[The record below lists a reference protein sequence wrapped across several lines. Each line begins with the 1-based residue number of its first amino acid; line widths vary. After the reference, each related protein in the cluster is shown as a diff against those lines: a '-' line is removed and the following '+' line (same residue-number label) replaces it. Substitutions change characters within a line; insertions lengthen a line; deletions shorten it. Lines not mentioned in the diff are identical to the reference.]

1 MLNPHARVW
10 EKMKKKNESFI
21 VAFGSDIEK
30 MKWFLFRACVRVHGN
45 EKHIF
50 CRCEKF
56 MVLLP
61 TFGTIQKKTH
71 IQTETGVFSR
81 FVLKVGNR

>member
-1 MLNPHARVW
+1 MKSVSVQSLVMLNPHARVW

-30 MKWFLFRACVRVHGN
+30 MKWVLFRACARVHGN

-50 CRCEKF
+50 AEA
-56 MVLLP
+56 
-61 TFGTIQKKTH
+61 KK
-71 IQTETGVFSR
+71 
-81 FVLKVGNR
+81 

>member
-30 MKWFLFRACVRVHGN
+30 MKWVLFRACVRVHGN

-50 CRCEKF
+50 LQ
-56 MVLLP
+56 MW
-61 TFGTIQKKTH
+61 
-71 IQTETGVFSR
+71 
-81 FVLKVGNR
+81 KV